1 MLVNFL
7 KDRLIIP
14 NEEMLKLLNSFFRE
28 EYKDKNKE
36 EISETILNESENKE
50 DDKNIDLEKD
60 NKDILCFMK
69 YCFTEKKMFKPSN
82 MVNVALGEYN
92 VCNIVIKTGQKNI
105 QPLVAIKIKKYSD
118 SAKFFSPKKIYKF
131 AKSLY
136 YEFYNKYE
144 LDISKLNVTKIRECI
159 INLIIY
165 GIVLDDDHRGIIPLD
180 LLINTLYLLKDFNDL
195 KPKPKESN
203 IIINDDK
210 NVVNEKKEENNNN
223 IVEENKTKD
232 IINEKK
238 EESNNIIIEDNK
250 ESNVINEK
258 KEETNNIIIEENKA
272 TDK

>member
-36 EISETILNESENKE
+36 EINETILNESENKE

-144 LDISKLNVTKIRECI
+144 L
-159 INLIIY
+159 
-165 GIVLDDDHRGIIPLD
+165 
-180 LLINTLYLLKDFNDL
+180 
-195 KPKPKESN
+195 
-203 IIINDDK
+203 
-210 NVVNEKKEENNNN
+210 
-223 IVEENKTKD
+223 
-232 IINEKK
+232 
-238 EESNNIIIEDNK
+238 
-250 ESNVINEK
+250 
-258 KEETNNIIIEENKA
+258 
-272 TDK
+272 